1 MTATMQLPTEAG
13 PTLMHE
19 QLASGSVVLCGA
31 ADPTQDNR
39 PTEDRAA
46 AWSLPDTTVLTVA
59 DGVGGHATGGQAADL
74 AIDSLRASVERED
87 GPAVRHAV
95 LDAFERANRR
105 VRELGTGAATTL
117 ATAIITNRKLR
128 ALHVGDS
135 VIMVVGGRGAIRL
148 QTVAHSPVGYA
159 LESGL
164 LSQGEALHHEDR
176 HVVSNVV
183 GQSDMRVEL
192 HAPITLKP
200 RDTVVLATDGVLDN
214 LDVAE
219 VAELVRRGPLAAAA
233 ENLARAC
240 RKRMLEPADGHP
252 SKPDDATF
260 VLFRPRPLLESSV
273 R

>member
-1 MTATMQLPTEAG
+1 MTATMQLPTSGG

-31 ADPTQDNR
+31 SDPTQDNR

-46 AWSLPDTTVLTVA
+46 AWSLPNTTVLTVA
-59 DGVGGHATGGQAADL
+59 DGVGGHATGGHAADL
-74 AIDSLRASVERED
+74 AIETLGASVELDDDTEL
-87 GPAVRHAV
+87 RHAV

-105 VRELGTGAATTL
+105 VCELGTGAATTL
-117 ATAIITNRKLR
+117 ATAIIIDRKLR

-135 VIMVVGGRGAIRL
+135 VIMVVGGRGAIRM

-164 LSQGEALHHEDR
+164 LSEGEALHHEDR
-176 HVVSNVV
+176 HVVSNVL
-183 GQSDMRVEL
+183 GQSDMRVEM
-192 HAPITLKP
+192 HAPIALKP

-219 VAELVRRGPLAAAA
+219 VAELVRKGPLEAAA
-233 ENLARAC
+233 ENLAKAC
-240 RKRMLEPADGHP
+240 RKRMLEPENGHP

-260 VLFRPRPLLESSV
+260 VLFRPRSLLESSV